1 MLKCFIVK
9 PLNIREFDL
18 TKFPKSNL
26 NFFREIILLNNHWI
40 KRFYSLKLFFAYLMK
55 HSGFTYTYF
64 NMIDRRPRWL
74 RNSQQDLETY
84 GICYKKH
91 NISWR
96 KKTFLSI
103 FVHVFISQKPSSSR
117 ENKNSHRFKSFPHWI
132 KNRCW
137 KRADNFTSQKCFSHQ
152 S

>member
-1 MLKCFIVK
+1 MKIQVFYCQADFILSK
-9 PLNIREFDL
+9 GAIF
-18 TKFPKSNL
+18 TQ
-26 NFFREIILLNNHWI
+26 NFYFCG
-40 KRFYSLKLFFAYLMK
+40 FTFFVNLMK
-55 HSGFTYTYF
+55 HPGFTYTYF
-64 NMIDRRPRWL
+64 NMIDRRSRWL